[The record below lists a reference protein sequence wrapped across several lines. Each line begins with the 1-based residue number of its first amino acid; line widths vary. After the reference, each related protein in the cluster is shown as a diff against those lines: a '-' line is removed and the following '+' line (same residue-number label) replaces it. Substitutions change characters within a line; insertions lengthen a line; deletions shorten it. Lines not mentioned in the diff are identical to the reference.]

1 MKKYLEELHKL
12 KLFRLK
18 DIVVISGNENSAKD
32 LLQNYKKQKLVCH
45 IRRDLYS
52 VTDLASKI
60 HTASKFEIASQITD
74 SSYLSYHSA
83 LEYHGLAQQVFY
95 DIYVSS
101 NKKFNS
107 FEFDEIN
114 YLFCQSK
121 IDLGVTTPSA
131 DTLIHVTDLERTV
144 IDCIDRIDRSGGIEE
159 LVKCFSLLTFLNEE
173 KLLKYLEQY
182 SKQFLFQKVGF
193 ILQYFKNETKLS
205 EKVFDICKS
214 KIGMSTRY
222 LTEPQESDT
231 YFTEWKICA
240 PANILLFLEQGGTAN
255 V

>member
-32 LLQNYKKQKLVCH
+32 ILQNYKKQKLVCH

-60 HTASKFEIASQITD
+60 HTANKFEIASQITD

-144 IDCIDRIDRSGGIEE
+144 IDCIDRIDRSGGI
-159 LVKCFSLLTFLNEE
+159 
-173 KLLKYLEQY
+173 
-182 SKQFLFQKVGF
+182 
-193 ILQYFKNETKLS
+193 
-205 EKVFDICKS
+205 
-214 KIGMSTRY
+214 
-222 LTEPQESDT
+222 
-231 YFTEWKICA
+231 
-240 PANILLFLEQGGTAN
+240 
-255 V
+255 

>member
-18 DIVVISGNENSAKD
+18 DIVILSGNENSAKD
-32 LLQNYKKQKLVCH
+32 LLQNYKKQNLICH

-60 HTASKFEIASQITD
+60 HTANKFEIASKITD

-101 NKKFNS
+101 NKKFNP
-107 FEFDEIN
+107 FEFDGIN

-121 IDLGVTTPSA
+121 IDLGITTPSTN
-131 DTLIHVTDLERTV
+131 TLIHVTDLERTV
-144 IDCIDRIDRSGGIEE
+144 VDCIDRIDRSGGVEE

-173 KLLKYLEQY
+173 KLLQYLEQY

-193 ILQYFKNETKLS
+193 MLQYFKNETKLS
-205 EKVFDICKS
+205 ERFFDLSRSKVGK
-214 KIGMSTRY
+214 STRY
-222 LTEPQESDT
+222 LTEPKESDT
-231 YFTEWKICA
+231 YFPEWKILA
-240 PANILLFLEQGGTAN
+240 PANILLYLEQGGTAN

>member
-18 DIVVISGNENSAKD
+18 DIVDLSGNESSAKD
-32 LLQNYKKQKLVCH
+32 LLQSYKKQRLICH

-60 HTASKFEIASQITD
+60 HTANKFEIASKITD

-83 LEYHGLAQQVFY
+83 LEYHGLAHQVFY

-101 NKKFNS
+101 NKKFKS

-114 YLFCQSK
+114 YLFCQPK
-121 IDLGVTTPSA
+121 IDLGVTIPSA
-131 DTLIHVTDLERTV
+131 DSLIRITDLERTV
-144 IDCIDRIDRSGGIEE
+144 VDCIDRIDRSGGIEE
-159 LVKCFSLLTFLNEE
+159 LVKCFSLITFLNEE
-173 KLLKYLEQY
+173 KLLKYLDQY
-182 SKQFLFQKVGF
+182 SKQFLYQKAGF
-193 ILQYFKNETKLS
+193 ILQYFKNETKIS
-205 EKVFDICKS
+205 KNVFDLCKR

-222 LTEPQESDT
+222 LTDPQESDT
-231 YFTEWKICA
+231 YFAEWKICA

>member
-18 DIVVISGNENSAKD
+18 DIVVLSGNESSAKD

-60 HTASKFEIASQITD
+60 HTANKFEIASQITD

-95 DIYVSS
+95 DVYVSS
-101 NKKFNS
+101 NTKFNS

-114 YLFCQSK
+114 YQFCKSK
-121 IDLGVTTPSA
+121 NGFGITTPSA
-131 DTLIHVTDLERTV
+131 DSLINVTDIERTV

-173 KLLKYLEQY
+173 KVLKYLDQY

-205 EKVFDICKS
+205 EKVFDFCKS
-214 KIGMSTRY
+214 KIEMSTRY
-222 LTEPQESDT
+222 LTDPQESYT
-231 YFTEWKICA
+231 YFAEWKICA
-240 PANILLFLEQGGTAN
+240 PANILSFLEQGGTAN